1 MRHLLTNILLALAW
15 SALSGQ
21 LSLENLLVGFFL
33 GYLILGLQQR
43 IAGESA
49 YHRKAWQFLTV
60 FANFVVSLVLSSLEV
75 AFDVI
80 TPRHRA
86 HPGIVSVPIEAES
99 DFEIMLLADRISL
112 TPGTLLLDVS
122 PDRSTMYVHVMFMK
136 DRDLVRRQIKQ
147 QIEKPL
153 LELMR

>member
-1 MRHLLTNILLALAW
+1 MRYLLTNILLALAW
-15 SALSGQ
+15 AALSGQ
-21 LSLENLLVGFFL
+21 VSMGNFLIGFFL

-43 IAGESA
+43 IEGEST
-49 YHRKAWQFLTV
+49 YYLKVWQFLNVAVT
-60 FANFVVSLVLSSLEV
+60 FVVSLLLSSLVV

-86 HPGIVSVPIEAES
+86 HPGIVSVPIEAETEL
-99 DFEIMLLADRISL
+99 EIMLLADRISL

-136 DRDLVRRQIKQ
+136 DANEVRRKIKE
-147 QIEKPL
+147 QIETPL